1 MKKIILIL
9 FLLGILTPLSAQIN
23 RFDSLVTEGINE
35 IYNLQFEDA
44 ENTFSQVSGE
54 FPEHP
59 AGDFFDAMI
68 DWWRIMIDF
77 NNEEYDDEFVDKLEN
92 VIDKCDDIL
101 DDNPD
106 NVDAIFFKGGALGF
120 RARLYAV
127 RESWVDA
134 AMDGKD
140 ALPLVYQAYEI
151 DSTNMDLQLG
161 FGIYNYYAQVIPE
174 KYPWVQPFMIFFPS
188 GDKANG
194 IRQLKTTAEKGRYA
208 KIEAQYFLM
217 TLYYSF
223 ENNMSE
229 ALKYAEQLKTQFPD
243 NPVFEKYY
251 GRIWVKFGNYS
262 KGREIFTDIL
272 SKTNSHKR
280 GYSSYYAREAHYYI
294 GLDLFQKEEFDSSLT
309 EFKDCEFLSRK
320 VDNGKETGFL
330 VNSILYQ
337 GMIYDLT
344 GQRENAKIKYD
355 EVLDIDE
362 YKNSHGRA
370 EDYLKNPYSR

>member
-1 MKKIILIL
+1 MKKTLFTVII
-9 FLLGILTPLSAQIN
+9 FCQTFFAQSN
-23 RFDSLVTEGINE
+23 KFDSLITKGVNE
-35 IYNLQFEDA
+35 IYNLEFENA
-44 ENTFSQVSGE
+44 EKTFASVKKN
-54 FPEHP
+54 FPKHP

-77 NNEEYDDEFVDKLEN
+77 SSTKYDDEFVEKLEN
-92 VIDKCDDIL
+92 VIDKCDDII
-101 DDNPD
+101 DRQPK

-140 ALPLVYQAYEI
+140 ALPLVYEAYEI
-151 DSTNMDLQLG
+151 DPTNKDVQLG

-174 KYPWVQPFMIFFPS
+174 QYPWVGPFMLFFPT
-188 GDKANG
+188 GDKAKG
-194 IRQLKTTAEKGRYA
+194 IQQLKTTAEEGRYA
-208 KIEAQYFLM
+208 KLEAQYFLM

-223 ENNMSE
+223 EDNMTE
-229 ALKYAEQLKTQFPD
+229 ALKYADRLRKQFPD

-262 KGREIFTDIL
+262 KGSEIFKSVL
-272 SKTNSHKR
+272 KKTKAQKR

-294 GLDLFQKEEFDSSLT
+294 GLDHFHKNNIDSAET
-309 EFKDCEFLSRK
+309 EFKLCETASK
-320 VDNGKETGFL
+320 KIDEEKETGFL

-337 GMIYDLT
+337 GMIYDLKN
-344 GQRENAKIKYD
+344 QRQKAKAKYE
-355 EVLDIDE
+355 EVLDLDE
-362 YKNSHGRA
+362 FKDSHKKAKEFLNKPYK
-370 EDYLKNPYSR
+370 K